1 MAPSDLRQLMELCRK
16 HNRKVLRPLQPVSSS
31 SNSSSNKSDVLSSR
45 LASILE
51 LYMSSIIWMG
61 RTRTK
66 RPPWSTPFSLLRYLE
81 DSTTT
86 LWLFSSRAVSPP
98 SNKLDLS
105 QRLDFDED
113 ELSVQRTF
121 WLLHNRL
128 DDSSDCKSIYPFL
141 YSHTNGKCSTK
152 L

>member
-1 MAPSDLRQLMELCRK
+1 VPSFASRYVNPVAQHIVMSQPNNQSALNRFLRCLMAPSDLRQLMELCRK

-105 QRLDFDED
+105 QTSGL
-113 ELSVQRTF
+113 
-121 WLLHNRL
+121 
-128 DDSSDCKSIYPFL
+128 
-141 YSHTNGKCSTK
+141 
-152 L
+152 